1 VLIQKGVLMFARGVS
16 GWLAACLSAA
26 LLAVPAP
33 SSAGEQGPIVA
44 MFDLQDKSAKLA
56 EELRSN
62 LIDLLAARLAQAG
75 YQVVPRDQIRERL
88 REAQKDSY
96 KLCYDQGCQIE
107 LGRELAAQKTLATAL
122 LPIADTCQFTAVL
135 YDLQRATTDLA
146 AMAEARCADE
156 ASLLAAVQQL
166 AAQLEKPLVESRQ
179 ATGSRVGE
187 LDRLLADAARPAG
200 ERLERAWELVR
211 QVAGDSM
218 AGVEVRQ
225 GVLERFLTAFPGDNP
240 RREAARLL
248 LGELAP
254 GTLVVRTS
262 PAGAWV
268 SIDGKTAGQAPVV
281 KELKSGPHRVAAS
294 LEGYASAEREV
305 SLQGGQQSELELE
318 LRPPPR
324 HPFNVWGHATFWTGL
339 GLAAFGGVSTY
350 LFVDTTDRYDH
361 GDASYSAAQAWNAL
375 QFVGYGLGGALLV
388 TGVVLWILTPDDA
401 AWAREWSS
409 GQAPPTPGLSPT
421 PDGGGLVFTLQ
432 GGF

>member
-1 VLIQKGVLMFARGVS
+1 MRSRSACRWVSLSLAGSILLI
-16 GWLAACLSAA
+16 
-26 LLAVPAP
+26 AP
-33 SSAGEQGPIVA
+33 PSPAGEQGPIVA
-44 MFDLQDKSAKLA
+44 MFDLQDKGGKLA
-56 EELRSN
+56 EPLRSN

-96 KLCYDQGCQIE
+96 KPCYDQSCQID
-107 LGRELAAQKTLATAL
+107 LGRELAAQKTLATAV

-166 AAQLEKPLVESRQ
+166 AAQLEKPLLESRQ
-179 ATGSRVGE
+179 ATGSRVEE
-187 LDRLLADAARPAG
+187 LDRLLADTSRPAG
-200 ERLERAWELVR
+200 QRLERAWELAR

-218 AGVEVRQ
+218 AGADVRQ
-225 GVLERFLTAFPGDNP
+225 GVLERFLKAFSGDSP
-240 RREAARLL
+240 QREAARQL

-281 KELKSGPHRVAAS
+281 KELKAGSHKVAAS
-294 LEGYASAEREV
+294 LEGYAPAEREV

-318 LRPPPR
+318 LEPPPR
-324 HPFNVWGHATFWTGL
+324 HPFNVAGHATLWTGL
-339 GLAAFGGVSTY
+339 ALAAFGGVSTY
-350 LFVDTTDRYDH
+350 MFVDTSDQYDH
-361 GDASYSAAQAWNAL
+361 GDAPYSSVQTWNAL
-375 QFVGYGLGGALLV
+375 QFVGYGLGGALMI
-388 TGVVLWILTPDDA
+388 TGVVLWLLTPDDA
-401 AWAREWSS
+401 TWAKEWSA
-409 GQAPPTPGLSPT
+409 GQAAPPAPGLAPA
-421 PDGGGLVFTLQ
+421 PDGSGLVFTLQ